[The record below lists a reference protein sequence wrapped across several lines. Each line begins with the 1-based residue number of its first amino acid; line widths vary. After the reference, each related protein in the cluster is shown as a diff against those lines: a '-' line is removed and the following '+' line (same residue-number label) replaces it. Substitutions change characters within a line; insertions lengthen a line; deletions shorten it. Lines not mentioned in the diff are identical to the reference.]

1 MGRVLILFG
10 CAIGCLAQ
18 TPPPGPPA
26 VPREGG
32 PGVRPA
38 LSASVRLEDWA
49 LFRSAAAS
57 VLGWRVG
64 VVSDAFRQGTFS
76 EAAAKVDA
84 LGLANIAGVSTQKF
98 SEEIPK
104 NLDYKLTANELD
116 AVRNRLRELNL
127 RMPAYQ
133 AGVLGPDAG
142 EPRKLF

>member
-1 MGRVLILFG
+1 MTTQRIVSYRALCAALGDSRSRVPYEPMTRNRRRSQMGRVLILFG

-18 TPPPGPPA
+18 TPPPGAPG

-32 PGVRPA
+32 PGMRPA

-98 SEEIPK
+98 
-104 NLDYKLTANELD
+104 
-116 AVRNRLRELNL
+116 
-127 RMPAYQ
+127 
-133 AGVLGPDAG
+133 
-142 EPRKLF
+142 